1 MKILILRFSSIGD
14 IVLTTPVIR
23 CLKKQ
28 LPETEIHY
36 LTKSSYASIL
46 EVNPYINQVISFE
59 KKLDEVIP
67 QLKKEKYDVI
77 IDLHKNIRTAKLKSA
92 LRIKSHSFN
101 KLNIEKWIAVK
112 TKQKNILPTQHIVDR
127 YLNTVKKLGVVND
140 SEGLDF
146 FLKEDDNIQLPAEL
160 KSGFIA
166 FALGAQYATK
176 RLPLEKIISI
186 CSKINH
192 PLVLLG
198 GKEDFETGENIKTNL
213 SSKNIFNYCGQLSLG
228 QSASIVKQ
236 STVVLTH
243 DTGLMHIAAA
253 FHLPIVSVWGNT
265 IPEFGMYPYLP
276 NEKSLFDIVEVKNLK
291 CRPCSKIGF
300 QSCPKK
306 HFDCMLKQDEN
317 KIVEL
322 IEQRF

>member
-28 LPETEIHY
+28 LPVSEIHY
-36 LTKSSYASIL
+36 LTKSSYRSII
-46 EVNPYINQVISFE
+46 ESNPFISQVISFE

-67 QLKKEKYDVI
+67 QLKKEKYDLI
-77 IDLHKNIRTAKLKSA
+77 IDLHKNIRTAKLKTA

-101 KLNIEKWIAVK
+101 KLNIEKWITVK
-112 TKQKNILPTQHIVDR
+112 TKQKNILPNQHIVER
-127 YLNTVKKLGVVND
+127 YLKTVKKLGVTND
-140 SEGLDF
+140 EEGLDF
-146 FLKEDDNIQLPAEL
+146 FFNEEDNFSLPSEL
-160 KSGFIA
+160 KNGYVA

-176 RLPLEKIISI
+176 RLPTEKIISI
-186 CSKINH
+186 CSKVNH
-192 PLVLLG
+192 PIVLLG
-198 GKEDFETGENIKTNL
+198 GKEDFETGEKIKNNL
-213 SSKNIFNYCGQLSLG
+213 SSKNIYNYCGQLSLG
-228 QSASIVKQ
+228 QSASVVKQ

-243 DTGLMHIAAA
+243 DTGLMHIASA
-253 FHLPIVSVWGNT
+253 FHKPIVSVWGNT

-276 NEKSLFDIVEVKNLK
+276 NEKSLFDIVEVKDLK

-306 HFDCMLKQDEN
+306 HFDCMLRQDEN
-317 KIVEL
+317 KMVEL
-322 IEQRF
+322 IEKRF